1 MKRALVVAVLTV
13 AVAATV
19 LLAQSPGRA
28 TLHSEQGDS
37 MVSTIVIEGQLYVSA
52 DEFVVALGGTI
63 EKDGPGYNVSMLG
76 RRGAFGIDSQ
86 YGVVRDELIQMPAL
100 PVVVETRPYVPW
112 QYFRGFIANAG
123 ELELTWNPAD
133 QIFSVQPRVRETLEG
148 RLSVVQ
154 IEDVSKMVI
163 QLARKTEFA
172 VTRGEASYVIKLAN
186 PVTLQA
192 SEFTFQNPHLSKVT
206 IEDRN
211 VTLELTGED
220 VVGSWYSL
228 DNPYRI
234 VIDLKKGVA
243 PVAAPAAGRGGS
255 KRKLPG
261 IRTIVIDPGHG
272 GSETGAIGPGGVVE
286 KDITLSLANKL
297 ASIVRNRMPVR
308 VIMTRT
314 NDQQIDLTQR
324 TALAN
329 EYGADLFVSIHLN
342 ASLRKGASGTETY
355 FLSLEASDDLARQAA
370 ERENADAT
378 GAVDP
383 SSDLKLILWDLAQQ
397 QYLKDSSAFAEAVQD
412 ELSRATATENRGVK
426 QAPFRVLIGATM
438 PAALVEVGFISNPDE
453 ETRLSSDD
461 YQLLL
466 AEAIFRGIERFK
478 LGYEERLGI
487 RPAAPPTPPST
498 GTSKPA
504 ATPTRED

>member
-1 MKRALVVAVLTV
+1 MKRFLAVAVLAT
-13 AVAATV
+13 AVATV

-28 TLHSEQGDS
+28 TLHSENGDA
-37 MVSTIVIEGQLYVSA
+37 MVSTIVIEGNLYVAA
-52 DEFVVALGGTI
+52 DEFVIGLGGTI
-63 EKDGPGYNVSMLG
+63 EQDGPGYNVSMLG

-112 QYFRGFIANAG
+112 QYFRGFIANVG
-123 ELELTWNPAD
+123 ELELTWDPAE
-133 QIFSVQPRVRETLEG
+133 QLFSVQPRVRETLEG

-172 VTRGEASYVIKLAN
+172 VTRGEGSYVIKLAN

-206 IEDRN
+206 VADRN

-243 PVAAPAAGRGGS
+243 PVTAPPVGRGS
-255 KRKLPG
+255 RRKLPG

-286 KDITLSLANKL
+286 KEITLSLANKV
-297 ASIVRNRMPVR
+297 ASIIRSRMPVR

-314 NDQQIDLTQR
+314 SDQQIDLTQR

-370 ERENADAT
+370 DRENADAT

-453 ETRLSSDD
+453 EARLRSDD

-478 LGYEERLGI
+478 LNYEERLGI

-504 ATPTRED
+504 TTPTREN